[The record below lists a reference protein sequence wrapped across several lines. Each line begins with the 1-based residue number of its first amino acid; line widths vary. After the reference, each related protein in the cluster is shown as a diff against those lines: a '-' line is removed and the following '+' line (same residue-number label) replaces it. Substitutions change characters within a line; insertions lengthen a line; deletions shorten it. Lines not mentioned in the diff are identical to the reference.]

1 MKTYQ
6 FRVVIEPDGDR
17 WLAFCPA
24 LVKHGAATWGY
35 TRDEAVKH
43 IREVLEMTLEC
54 MLEDGEA
61 IPDDEGA
68 EMRPASGEQVAVSL

>member
-17 WLAFCPA
+17 WIAYCPA
-24 LVKHGAATWGY
+24 LVKQGAATWGY

-61 IPDDEGA
+61 IPDEGA
-68 EMRPASGEQVAVSL
+68 EMLPASSEQVAVSL

>member
-6 FRVVIEPDGDR
+6 FRVVIEPDEDR
-17 WLAFCPA
+17 WIAFCPA
-24 LVKHGAATWGY
+24 LVKQGAAAWGY

-43 IREVLEMTLEC
+43 IQEVLAMTLEC

-61 IPDDEGA
+61 IPDEGA
-68 EMRPASGEQVAVSL
+68 EMPSPSSERVAVSL